1 MSQHE
6 KSSDQ
11 KTPAEKQEQ
20 GSEKQFSSAELD
32 AAVQSAVSK
41 TVEQF
46 EPLIKHAV
54 EEQGERTRQGQRDA
68 IEARVGDAV
77 KVAVKE
83 LGLPQ
88 PKASGETDTSSDEGS
103 RQTTKQD
110 EPKSKGS
117 DLVEQEMG
125 AILEEFE
132 LKGDEP
138 GFAEWVEEN
147 KGKPW
152 YSIGQSFHTLAK
164 DVAGREKGTSVGNT
178 GETKPA
184 ASDGLVRKYVDEMNA
199 ARQEMLEGKVRAS
212 TLRQTHREIK
222 DRYRK
227 QGVDVDQIGFGAT
240 GSIARTDGEYKPNAF

>member
-11 KTPAEKQEQ
+11 KPSGENQEE

-46 EPLIKHAV
+46 EPLIKSAV

-68 IEARVGDAV
+68 IEARVGSAVKDAV
-77 KVAVKE
+77 KG
-83 LGLPQ
+83 LNLPQ
-88 PKASGETDTSSDEGS
+88 TQTSGETNDSSDEGS
-103 RQTTKQD
+103 RQTTKES
-110 EPKSKGS
+110 EPQSKGT

-138 GFAEWVEEN
+138 GFAEWVKEN

-152 YSIGQSFHTLAK
+152 YSIGQSFRDLSK
-164 DVAGREKGTSVGNT
+164 DIAGREKGTSVGNT

-212 TLRQTHREIK
+212 TLRQTHRLIK
-222 DRYRK
+222 DKYRK
-227 QGVDVDQIGFGAT
+227 QGVNVDQIGFGAM
-240 GSIARTDGEYKPNAF
+240 GSIVRTEGEYKPNAF